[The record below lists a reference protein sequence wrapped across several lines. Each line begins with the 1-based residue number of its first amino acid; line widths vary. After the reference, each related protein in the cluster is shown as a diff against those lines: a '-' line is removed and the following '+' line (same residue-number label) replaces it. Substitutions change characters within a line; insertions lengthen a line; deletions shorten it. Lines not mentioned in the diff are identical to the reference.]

1 MPADMRARLGQVELP
16 NPVLAAAGCAGAGR
30 ELAQFLDV
38 ARVGAIISKSIM
50 TEPRT
55 GNPAP
60 RLAETPSG
68 LLNSVGLQGPGIDA
82 FLQRDLPWLLSRGAR
97 VVVSVAGQTIR
108 EYAALASRLSDA
120 AGVSAV
126 EINLS
131 CPNAEDAGRLFALD
145 PATAGSVVAAVR
157 GSLRYDIPVFA
168 KLSPDV
174 TDIVAVAGACVAAGA
189 DGLSLINVLLG
200 MVIDPARLRPA
211 LAGAYGGL
219 SGPAV
224 RPVAVRCVWQVRE
237 AFPDVP
243 IIGTGG
249 VRTGRDA
256 LELLLA
262 GASLVGV
269 GTAIVHDPSACSRV
283 ARELEEELGALG
295 ADQVADVIG
304 QAHGA
309 RGRAGGGLVNGPGE
323 ASRQTG

>member
-1 MPADMRARLGQVELP
+1 MPADLRAKLGPVELP

-68 LLNSVGLQGPGIDA
+68 LLNSVGLQGPGVDS
-82 FLQRDLPWLLSRGAR
+82 FLQRDLPWLLSHGAR
-97 VVVSVAGQTIR
+97 VVVSIAGQTVR
-108 EYAALASRLSDA
+108 EYGALASRLSDA

-131 CPNAEDAGRLFALD
+131 CPNAEDAGNLFAFD
-145 PATAGSVVAAVR
+145 PATAGSVVTAVR

-224 RPVAVRCVWQVRE
+224 RPVAVRCVWQVAE

-243 IIGTGG
+243 IIGMGG

-262 GASLVGV
+262 GASLVAV

-283 ARELEEELGALG
+283 AREREEELAALG
-295 ADQVADVIG
+295 ADRVADVVG
-304 QAHGA
+304 QAHGP
-309 RGRAGGGLVNGPGE
+309 RGAYSRADRGLAPR
-323 ASRQTG
+323 A

>member
-1 MPADMRARLGQVELP
+1 MPADMRARLGSLELP

-30 ELAQFLDV
+30 ELAQFVDV

-60 RLAETPSG
+60 RLTETPSG
-68 LLNSVGLQGPGIDA
+68 LLNAVGLQGPGIDA
-82 FLQRDLPWLLSRGAR
+82 FLQRDLPWLLSHGAR
-97 VVVSVAGQTIR
+97 AMVSIAGQTVR
-108 EYAALASRLSDA
+108 EYETLATRLSDA
-120 AGVSAV
+120 AGVSGV

-145 PATAGSVVAAVR
+145 PATAGSVVEAVR

-174 TDIVAVAGACVAAGA
+174 TDIVAVAGACVTAGA
-189 DGLSLINVLLG
+189 DGLSLINVVLG
-200 MVIDPARLRPA
+200 MAIDPVRMRPA

-224 RPVAVRCVWQVRE
+224 RPVAVRCVWQVAE

-262 GASLVGV
+262 GAWMVGV
-269 GTAIVHDPSACSRV
+269 GTEIVHDPSACSRV
-283 ARELEEELGALG
+283 ARELEEELAAIG

-304 QAHGA
+304 QAHGTH
-309 RGRAGGGLVNGPGE
+309 GRVSGGLVNGPRRG
-323 ASRQTG
+323 

>member
-1 MPADMRARLGQVELP
+1 MPADMRTRLGAAELP

-30 ELAQFLDV
+30 ELAQFIDV
-38 ARVGAIISKSIM
+38 NRVGAIISKSIM
-50 TEPRT
+50 TEPRA
-55 GNPAP
+55 GNPSP

-82 FLQRDLPWLLSRGAR
+82 YLQRDLPWLLSRGAR
-97 VVVSVAGQTIR
+97 VVVSIAGQTFR
-108 EYAALASRLSDA
+108 EYGTLAARLSDA

-145 PATAGSVVAAVR
+145 PQTAGTVVARVR

-189 DGLSLINVLLG
+189 DGLSLINVMLG
-200 MVIDPARLRPA
+200 MAIDPGTLRPA

-219 SGPAV
+219 SGPAI

-237 AFPDVP
+237 AFPDLP

-262 GASLVGV
+262 GASMVGV
-269 GTAIVHDPSACSRV
+269 GTAIIHDPSACSRV
-283 ARELEEELGALG
+283 LRELEEELAAIGV
-295 ADQVADVIG
+295 DRVADVVS
-304 QAHGA
+304 QAHG
-309 RGRAGGGLVNGPGE
+309 RASRGLVRR
-323 ASRQTG
+323 A

>member
-1 MPADMRARLGQVELP
+1 MPADMRAKLGQVELP

-82 FLQRDLPWLLSRGAR
+82 FLQRDLPWLLSHGAR
-97 VVVSVAGQTIR
+97 VVVSIAGQTVR
-108 EYAALASRLSDA
+108 EYGTLAARLSDA

-189 DGLSLINVLLG
+189 DGLSLVNVLLG

-224 RPVAVRCVWQVRE
+224 RPVAVRCVWQVAE

-256 LELLLA
+256 
-262 GASLVGV
+262 
-269 GTAIVHDPSACSRV
+269 
-283 ARELEEELGALG
+283 
-295 ADQVADVIG
+295 
-304 QAHGA
+304 
-309 RGRAGGGLVNGPGE
+309 RAGHGHEV
-323 ASRQTG
+323 RYIRR

>member
-1 MPADMRARLGQVELP
+1 MPADMRARLGHLELP

-30 ELAQFLDV
+30 ELAQFIDV
-38 ARVGAIISKSIM
+38 ARVGAVISKSIM

-68 LLNSVGLQGPGIDA
+68 MLNSVGLQGPGIDA
-82 FLQRDLPWLLSRGAR
+82 FLQRDLPWLLSHGAR
-97 VVVSVAGQTIR
+97 AVVSIAGQTVR
-108 EYAALASRLSDA
+108 EYGTLAARLSDA

-131 CPNAEDAGRLFALD
+131 CPNAEEAGRLFALD

-157 GSLRYDIPVFA
+157 ASLRHDIPVFA

-174 TDIVAVAGACVAAGA
+174 TDIVAVAEACVGAGA
-189 DGLSLINVLLG
+189 DGLSLINVVLG
-200 MVIDPARLRPA
+200 MAIDPGTMRPA

-219 SGPAV
+219 SGPAI
-224 RPVAVRCVWQVRE
+224 RPVAVRCVWQVAE
-237 AFPDVP
+237 AFPGVP

-262 GASLVGV
+262 GASLIGV

-283 ARELEEELGALG
+283 VRELEEELAAVG

-309 RGRAGGGLVNGPGE
+309 HGRLARGLARRA
-323 ASRQTG
+323 

>member
-1 MPADMRARLGQVELP
+1 MPADMRARLGPVELP

-30 ELAQFLDV
+30 ELAQFTDV
-38 ARVGAIISKSIM
+38 ARVGAVISKSIM

-82 FLQRDLPWLLSRGAR
+82 FLQRDLPWLLSHGAR
-97 VVVSVAGQTIR
+97 AVVSIAGQTVR
-108 EYAALASRLSDA
+108 EYGALAARLSDA

-157 GSLRYDIPVFA
+157 GSLRPDLPVFA

-174 TDIVAVAGACVAAGA
+174 TDIVAVAGACLEAGA
-189 DGLSLINVLLG
+189 GGLSLINVMLG
-200 MVIDPARLRPA
+200 MAIDPGTMRPA

-224 RPVAVRCVWQVRE
+224 RPVAVRCVWQVAE

-262 GASLVGV
+262 GASLIGV

-283 ARELEEELGALG
+283 ARELEEELAVIG
-295 ADQVADVIG
+295 ADQLADII
-304 QAHGA
+304 
-309 RGRAGGGLVNGPGE
+309 GRAHRG
-323 ASRQTG
+323 SRPDRLRAGQRA